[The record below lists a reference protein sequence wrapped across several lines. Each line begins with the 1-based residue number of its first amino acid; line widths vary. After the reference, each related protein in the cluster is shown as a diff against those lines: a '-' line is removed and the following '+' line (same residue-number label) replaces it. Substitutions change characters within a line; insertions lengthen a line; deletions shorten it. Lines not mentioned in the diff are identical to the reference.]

1 MGVAGMLE
9 KLSGLADPKAV
20 VALVLLGMVVL
31 IFGAASGGPAG
42 QALAAIL
49 AVLLV
54 VLALMLIFFY
64 WIKRMNEDIG
74 ANRRELD
81 PEFEEALEEY
91 DDEE

>member
-1 MGVAGMLE
+1 MLE
-9 KLSGLADPKAV
+9 KLSALADPKAV

-42 QALAAIL
+42 QAVAAIV

-54 VLALMLIFFY
+54 VVALALVFAY

-74 ANRRELD
+74 GNRREID

-91 DDEE
+91 GDEE